1 MLEKLKA
8 FLKGFFEQRGIKIP
22 DDKSAEFETAL
33 REFIEKYEKENPPK
47 PPEKPEAQPEAQP
60 DMTKAIE
67 ELVQQFTEMTGG
79 KKQEPSNPTPPTPT
93 FDAEKFGEALAK
105 TLKPISDTLLEVQRV
120 SRELAEKQTNNE
132 KNELNIKIQ
141 NLLEKSWKSG
151 KISSEQI
158 KDYKELLGKNYDVTA
173 KVIELLPDNQVIAK
187 QNEKKKFSL
196 DGTSQPEQQETKDKT
211 KEGVL
216 PNPAKSFT
224 QTKWGNSA
232 KPVILQHVLE
242 EQANN

>member
-8 FLKGFFEQRGIKIP
+8 FLKSFFEQKGIKIP

-33 REFIEKYEKENPPK
+33 KEFIKKYEQENPPK
-47 PPEKPEAQPEAQP
+47 PLEKPEAQP

-67 ELVQQFTEMTGG
+67 ELTKQFTEMTGG

-105 TLKPISDTLLEVQRV
+105 TLKPISDALLEVQKINK
-120 SRELAEKQTNNE
+120 ELAEKQANSE
-132 KNELNIKIQ
+132 KNELNVKIQ

-196 DGTSQPEQQETKDKT
+196 DGTSQPEQQEIKDKI

-242 EQANN
+242 EQVNN